1 MDNSKYLKTVIIDKL
16 IENEANMV
24 EDVTIEEARLNLYLN
39 GEKAISMM
47 TIPKRPRCTC
57 NWFLMSENVISSIAD
72 IEELTVSADGLE

>member
-47 TIPKRPRCTC
+47 TIPKDQDAHISLSK
-57 NWFLMSENVISSIAD
+57 FL
-72 IEELTVSADGLE
+72 

>member
-39 GEKAISMM
+39 GEK
-47 TIPKRPRCTC
+47 
-57 NWFLMSENVISSIAD
+57 LY
-72 IEELTVSADGLE
+72 L

>member
-39 GEKAISMM
+39 GEKAISLSII
-47 TIPKRPRCTC
+47 TVFKYLLLSIF
-57 NWFLMSENVISSIAD
+57 FLNMQILHI
-72 IEELTVSADGLE
+72 